1 MHSSSLIPVQCYS
14 THESRDTVHHQR
26 QVVLRNSQ
34 NAESALF
41 EVLALLW
48 AWRKARFRRIT
59 SLMPLLIFSIT
70 YITAFTAAGGFSST
84 ISTSIGDEVLL
95 QSDYCGPL
103 ITNGTIDTE
112 AVISRLNSESLNN
125 AANYV
130 QQCYGHDPDQ
140 SSTTAACDRFVVS
153 SLPTSVANYTA
164 ECPFERR
171 ICRSPQSTLRL
182 DTGYLDSNDD
192 LGLNAPGDERF
203 AYRYVLHCAP
213 LQIAG
218 YTSHVTDNGTGTG
231 WDRYHY
237 ANKTTGPN
245 DNRTQTFD
253 YLYEIEDLA
262 TQYVRRD
269 RTNLSG
275 LNFKVGY
282 DLDPIFHGQSSFDWI
297 PELSRSDGDL
307 TIAFL
312 SGSQVSF
319 NEKMDDD
326 WYRATTPWQSY
337 YNTES
342 SGRKQ
347 TYHPDVSASPMGC
360 LEQWQWC
367 NSAFP
372 RNQGCG
378 PLGSYLDALYGA
390 APLFGNLTSE
400 DLDVDRPSSS
410 DPTRNRFLWPTLV
423 AFQYPTRLSHLLG
436 TLGAKSLASQS
447 RLFSGIQLALPNNQW
462 QLDVLQWWSTV
473 LASVQASWSPPLNPE
488 EQKMCDSQKIR
499 SSAHTSF
506 SCFGIY
512 FTFIVGALIVLASYL
527 LEPILSCLHDR
538 RKYKSSR
545 GARRREVVELH
556 LRSPDN
562 SPRCLARKPRHHQFE
577 ASYDKPA
584 KSREDDFEKNHL
596 EQRNASKLST
606 ARKLAPGNGAAHT
619 TRPGKCAIAN
629 YGIESWAYER
639 CSAGVRVF
647 VVGLRVLVRELLWKQ
662 PIRAQYQNLD
672 HFRQNVDNLVACIAN
687 NDVADLQPLFFNL
700 TLDTTTA
707 VLFGQWVYS
716 LRGAIDQKDENRVF
730 AEAFTTAQEGLAKRS
745 RLVPL
750 HFLCSPP
757 SLREAWR
764 KVQQFVD
771 RYIEE
776 RKTELQSQ
784 TDDQSSWFLDQVVAG
799 SNSKAEVRDQLL
811 NVLLTGRDTTAFDY
825 SYVVQR
831 GWNDC
836 AET

>member
-1 MHSSSLIPVQCYS
+1 M
-14 THESRDTVHHQR
+14 
-26 QVVLRNSQ
+26 
-34 NAESALF
+34 
-41 EVLALLW
+41 ALL
-48 AWRKARFRRIT
+48 
-59 SLMPLLIFSIT
+59 MFSII

-95 QSDYCGPL
+95 QSNYCGPL

-164 ECPFERR
+164 ECPFEHR
-171 ICRSPQSTLRL
+171 ICRSPHSTLRL

-192 LGLNAPGDERF
+192 LGLNAPGGERF

-213 LQIAG
+213 LEIAG

-269 RTNLSG
+269 RINLSG

-282 DLDPIFHGQSSFDWI
+282 DLDLIFHGQSSFDWI

-312 SGSQVSF
+312 SGNQVSF

-326 WYRATTPWQSY
+326 WYRATTPWQSS
-337 YNTES
+337 YNPES

-347 TYHPDVSASPMGC
+347 TYLPDVSASPMGC

-378 PLGSYLDALYGA
+378 PLGSYLDALYSA

-473 LASVQASWSPPLNPE
+473 LASVQASCASASSSLMLTMLVVDTAKGFNDPEYLPYRSPPLNPE

-538 RKYKSSR
+538 RKYKSYAHLEWVSHRSLQLHRLAHEELGGEKWSNCTSEVPTTDLDVPLASLDITNSR
-545 GARRREVVELH
+545 HPMINRPNPEKMI
-556 LRSPDN
+556 S
-562 SPRCLARKPRHHQFE
+562 RKPTSSSETLQ
-577 ASYDKPA
+577 
-584 KSREDDFEKNHL
+584 N
-596 EQRNASKLST
+596 
-606 ARKLAPGNGAAHT
+606 LAPQESLYPEMVRLTPPDPVVSATDGREPLNHDSGTKSQNAPLQITESNPGPTSGATQA
-619 TRPGKCAIAN
+619 
-629 YGIESWAYER
+629 
-639 CSAGVRVF
+639 SA
-647 VVGLRVLVRELLWKQ
+647 
-662 PIRAQYQNLD
+662 YQNLD
-672 HFRQNVDNLVACIAN
+672 HFRENVDNLVACIAN

-707 VLFGQWVYS
+707 LLFGQWVYS
-716 LRGAIDQKDENRVF
+716 LRGAIDQKDENRIF

-750 HFLCSPP
+750 HFL
-757 SLREAWR
+757 
-764 KVQQFVD
+764 
-771 RYIEE
+771 YIEE
-776 RKTELQSQ
+776 RETELQSQ

-811 NVLLTGRDTTAFDY
+811 NVL
-825 SYVVQR
+825 
-831 GWNDC
+831 
-836 AET
+836 